1 MRRRDSRRKDMTKTG
16 STGRIVVGVDGSP
29 ESALALS
36 WAARIARSEYAGID
50 VVAAW
55 EFPVNLGWT
64 ALPADFSPKQ
74 EKRRAAMAALEEAF
88 GRDRP
93 RDLRVITHEG
103 TAADVLIERSATAL
117 MIIVGSRGRGP
128 LRGLLLGSVSA
139 RVAEQARCPVLV
151 VHAPAIPDAPDFDLA
166 TSGSAHDAEPR
177 S

>member
-1 MRRRDSRRKDMTKTG
+1 MTTNG

-36 WAARIARSEYAGID
+36 WAARIGRSERAGID

-64 ALPADFSPKQ
+64 LPADFSPKQ
-74 EKRRAAMAALEEAF
+74 EKRRAAMAALDEAF
-88 GRDRP
+88 GPDLP